1 MAHSVDVSRMRCV
14 NKMQTLAQSCTAVA
28 DMQKY
33 LTTRKQS
40 EPAHLRQGHVV
51 R

>member
-1 MAHSVDVSRMRCV
+1 MLIPV
-14 NKMQTLAQSCTAVA
+14 K
-28 DMQKY
+28 
-33 LTTRKQS
+33 TRKQS